1 VDIYETDIND
11 LPKGR
16 ELCDSDMDTDCGY
29 EGTSLAHSVE
39 GPFEYLH
46 VGPTVTLSNERFIGA
61 DSETFI
67 ANVEDKR

>member
-1 VDIYETDIND
+1 
-11 LPKGR
+11 
-16 ELCDSDMDTDCGY
+16 MDTDCGY